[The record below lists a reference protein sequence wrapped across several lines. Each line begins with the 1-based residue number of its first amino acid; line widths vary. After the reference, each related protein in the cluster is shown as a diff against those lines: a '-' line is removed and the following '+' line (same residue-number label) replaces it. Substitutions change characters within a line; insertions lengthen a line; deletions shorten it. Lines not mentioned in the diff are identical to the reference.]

1 MHVPPNSHPVN
12 TLLVPVHH
20 KQHIWCDN
28 GTSQREPLSC
38 KKTDSPLLFTA
49 CYHGNTSINHTSQ
62 RWPDPRFLPGSRA
75 AKMKP
80 FQFTCW
86 HTLAPSLLAISQVH
100 ALTNLDNSHKLK
112 CACVQTRTVH
122 MPADTVEHKHVCIYV
137 PVFKKTQLCHF
148 LQMTQMTHYTSQCD
162 PFFIFSVVRYNTWHR
177 NPRKQFVQNLQATL
191 IVSRS

>member
-1 MHVPPNSHPVN
+1 MHVPPSSHSVN
-12 TLLVPVHH
+12 TLPVPVRH

-49 CYHGNTSINHTSQ
+49 RYHGNTSINHTSQ

-86 HTLAPSLLAISQVH
+86 HTLAPSPRRFTSTH
-100 ALTNLDNSHKLK
+100 THKLG
-112 CACVQTRTVH
+112 CACMHTRTVH
-122 MPADTVEHKHVCIYV
+122 MPADTVKHKHICM
-137 PVFKKTQLCHF
+137 HF
-148 LQMTQMTHYTSQCD
+148 LQMTQPTHSTSLYD
-162 PFFIFSVVRYNTWHR
+162 PFLSLLLSDKTHDTEAPKTICMKTSSF
-177 NPRKQFVQNLQATL
+177 PGC
-191 IVSRS
+191 